1 MKLFPNEAAIDRDG
15 FITILADI
23 CSSWTTPEA
32 IKKPVSIDD
41 LNIHWMN
48 QEKIEKSDMLITSN
62 ERYC

>member
-1 MKLFPNEAAIDRDG
+1 MKLFTNEVAIHREG

-32 IKKPVSIDD
+32 IQKPVSIDD

-48 QEKIEKSDMLITSN
+48 QEKIEKSEMLIT
-62 ERYC
+62 